1 MIEDLLE
8 LERREGKDSYNPIRE
23 AYRELCKDPKFSGLT
38 VIREEMGQ
46 THIEVLDPGSLGVK
60 YQIDFRILNNKFL
73 IKVYKTYETEDD
85 YVGKNI
91 RIYETLRPGLETL
104 ETKLLECFNWLMTL

>member
-60 YQIDFRILNNKFL
+60 YQIDFHIINNNFL
-73 IKVYKTYETEDD
+73 IKVYKTYETGDD
-85 YVGKNI
+85 YVGKKNI
-91 RIYETLRPGLETL
+91 RIIYETPRPRL